1 MICKV
6 GGDNDQTV
14 DTQQLHNLRLT
25 KIKLKK
31 YLSKRYNSRLAGKLC
46 ALFDWSNNLNYKD
59 FYQQFDNIIINCHS
73 NLHQDSVTHLI
84 SLKQIGFNIYDM
96 NSDNSI
102 CEYDLFSLIKH
113 TSDDSLFIETINQDL
128 KDIRRKMAQK
138 SLENLVHEQ
147 KKPIDD
153 ETFEIR
159 DLNKWLSDKRNQQI
173 I

>member
-1 MICKV
+1 M
-6 GGDNDQTV
+6 
-14 DTQQLHNLRLT
+14 
-25 KIKLKK
+25 
-31 YLSKRYNSRLAGKLC
+31 
-46 ALFDWSNNLNYKD
+46 
-59 FYQQFDNIIINCHS
+59 
-73 NLHQDSVTHLI
+73 THLI

-159 DLNKWLSDKRNQQI
+159 DLNKWLSDKRN
-173 I
+173 